1 MFTFIVLRGK
11 REKKEVEGL
20 TVTSGQWPVKPAPPI
35 IIIMHRDGVILCKA
49 GLRSP
54 AVWGLVSK
62 AYSTTSRK
70 LFRIIHLPKPV
81 YCSEREHCLHK
92 DAPRGRTGA
101 EDSPGKARGLVEG
114 RASECSCRLSIV
126 DVVEEVQR
134 LGTEGQRVFAARA
147 ATSAHTA
154 AASTAHA
161 KAAEATTTATTA
173 SATTAST

>member
-1 MFTFIVLRGK
+1 MIPNMFTFIVLREK

-81 YCSEREHCLHK
+81 YCSESRFVAMRSRNGVSGIPVFFLFTGNVVFRIFGHVHGGV
-92 DAPRGRTGA
+92 RGA
-101 EDSPGKARGLVEG
+101 EKVVLGGAILGIEG
-114 RASECSCRLSIV
+114 NADAC
-126 DVVEEVQR
+126 
-134 LGTEGQRVFAARA
+134 
-147 ATSAHTA
+147 
-154 AASTAHA
+154 
-161 KAAEATTTATTA
+161 
-173 SATTAST
+173 